1 MLAKKRIRSSNPRA
15 KGEFMK
21 RTVVAVALLAAAVVV
36 GAARSGAFTPTAPSV
51 ASKPSP
57 FPVGCEGVPQSGTL
71 YENAEVEP
79 RVGVDPANPLHIVG
93 VFQQDRWSNGGSHGL
108 VTSTSF
114 DGGATWAESWAHFSI
129 CAGGTVANGGDFQRA
144 SDPWVTFSPNGVVH
158 QISLSFNDT
167 NADNAILASR
177 STNGGTTWSEPV
189 TLQRENTGSG
199 SLFVDKESITADPFD
214 SSFVY
219 AVWDRST
226 FPSDSVSLTGLANT
240 FALRS
245 QTVFARSTNNGASW
259 EPARPIFDRQ
269 AGIAFTIGN
278 QIAVVPAGGAAQPTL
293 VNAMFLFHGSGV
305 QRSCCDVAVL
315 RSTDRGVTWSA
326 PIKVSD
332 VDTVGVVD
340 PDTGHAVRT
349 EDIIPDIAAGVTPGR
364 VYAVWQDGS
373 FSGPPRGHEHAG
385 IAFSQSLDGGQTWSE
400 KIEINQVPA
409 TQAFTPTVAVAA
421 DGTVGVTYYD
431 FRNNTPAVGL
441 PTDYWFVHCHA
452 VAQDCT
458 NPASWS
464 TETHVAGPFDME
476 TAPDAN
482 GYFVGDYEGLA
493 RAGNSFVAFF
503 AMANDGNLANRTD
516 IFESTLNP

>member
-1 MLAKKRIRSSNPRA
+1 
-15 KGEFMK
+15 MK
-21 RTVVAVALLAAAVVV
+21 RTMVAMTVLAAAVLV
-36 GAARSGAFTPTAPSV
+36 GTASSGLFGATAPSL

-57 FPVGCEGVPQSGTL
+57 FPAGCEGVPQSGTL

-79 RVGVDPANPLHIVG
+79 RVAVDPANPLHIVG
-93 VFQQDRWSNGGSHGL
+93 VFQKDRWSNGGAHGL
-108 VTSTSF
+108 VASTSF
-114 DGGATWAESWAHFSI
+114 DGGTTWAESWAHFSI

-158 QISLSFNDT
+158 QIALSFNDT

-177 STNGGTTWSEPV
+177 STNGGASWSEPA

-214 SSFVY
+214 ANYVY

-226 FPSDSVSLTGLANT
+226 FPSESVSLSGLANT

-245 QTVFARSTNNGASW
+245 QTVFARSTNNGLSW
-259 EPARPIFDRQ
+259 EPARPIFERQ
-269 AGIAFTIGN
+269 GGIAFTIGN
-278 QIAVVPAGGAAQPTL
+278 QIAVVPAQGATTPTL
-293 VNAMFLFHGSGV
+293 VNVMFLFHGSGV

-315 RSTDRGVTWSA
+315 RSTDRGSTWTA

-340 PDTGHAVRT
+340 PDNGHGVRT
-349 EDIIPDIAAGVTPGR
+349 GDIIPDIAAGVTPGR

-373 FSGPPRGHEHAG
+373 FSGPPRGQEHAG
-385 IAFSQSLDGGQTWSE
+385 IAFSQSLDGGQTWSR
-400 KIEINQVPA
+400 KIEINTVPT
-409 TQAFTPTVAVAA
+409 TQAFTPSVAVAA
-421 DGTVGVTYYD
+421 DGTIGVTYYD
-431 FRNNTPAVGL
+431 FRNNTSAAGL
-441 PTDYWFVHCHA
+441 TTDYWFVHCHA
-452 VAQDCT
+452 ATQDCA
-458 NPASWS
+458 NAANWS
-464 TETHVAGPFDME
+464 ADTHVAGPFDME
-476 TAPDAN
+476 TAPDAG

-503 AMANDGNLANRTD
+503 ARANDGNLTNRTD
-516 IFESTLNP
+516 IFESTLIP

>member
-1 MLAKKRIRSSNPRA
+1 MRRI
-15 KGEFMK
+15 
-21 RTVVAVALLAAAVVV
+21 VVAIAVLGAAIVV
-36 GAARSGAFTPTAPSV
+36 GAASSGVFTATAPSI

-57 FPVGCEGVPQSGTL
+57 FPAGCEGVPQSGTL

-79 RVGVDPANPLHIVG
+79 RVAVDPTNPLHIVG

-114 DGGATWAESWAHFSI
+114 DGGATWAESFAHFSI
-129 CAGGTVANGGDFQRA
+129 CAGGNVANGGDFQRA

-177 STNGGTTWSEPV
+177 STTGGTTWSEPV
-189 TLQRENTGSG
+189 TLQRENLGSA

-214 SSFVY
+214 SNFVY
-219 AVWDRST
+219 AVWDRSR
-226 FPSDSVSLTGLANT
+226 FPSDSVSFTGLANT
-240 FALRS
+240 AALRS
-245 QTVFARSTNNGASW
+245 QTVFARTTNGGLSW
-259 EPARPIFDRQ
+259 EPARPIFEEQ
-269 AGIAFTIGN
+269 KAISFTIGN
-278 QIAVVPAGGAAQPTL
+278 QIAVVPSGGSVPTL
-293 VNAMFLFHGSGV
+293 VNAMWLFHGSGK
-305 QRSCCDVAVL
+305 QRPCCDVTVL
-315 RSTDRGVTWSA
+315 RSTDRGLTWSA
-326 PIKVSD
+326 PIEVSD
-332 VDTVGVVD
+332 VDTVGVFD

-349 EDIIPDIAAGVTPGR
+349 EDIIPDVAAGLTTGR

-373 FSGPPRGHEHAG
+373 FSGPPRGKEHAG
-385 IAFSQSLDGGQTWSE
+385 IAFSQSLDGGQTWSK
-400 KIEINQVPA
+400 KIQINQVPA
-409 TQAFTPTVAVAA
+409 TQAFTPSVAVAA

-431 FRNNTPAVGL
+431 FRNNTSAPGL

-452 VAQDCT
+452 ATQDCT
-458 NPASWS
+458 NPNNWS
-464 TETHVAGPFDME
+464 SETHVAGPFDME

-482 GYFVGDYEGLA
+482 GYFLGDYEGLA

-503 AMANDGNLANRTD
+503 GMTNNGNLANRTD

>member
-1 MLAKKRIRSSNPRA
+1 
-15 KGEFMK
+15 MK
-21 RTVVAVALLAAAVVV
+21 RTVVAMTLLAAAVLV
-36 GAARSGAFTPTAPSV
+36 GAASSGGFVATAPSV
-51 ASKPSP
+51 ASTTSP
-57 FPVGCEGVPQSGTL
+57 FPPGCEGVPQSGTL

-79 RVGVDPANPLHIVG
+79 RVAVDPANPLHIVG
-93 VFQQDRWSNGGSHGL
+93 VFQQDRWSNGGAHGL
-108 VTSTSF
+108 VTSRSL

-177 STNGGTTWSEPV
+177 STTGGASWSEPA

-214 SSFVY
+214 SNFVY

-245 QTVFARSTNNGASW
+245 QTVFARSTNNGVSW
-259 EPARPIFDRQ
+259 EPARPIFERQ

-278 QIAVVPAGGAAQPTL
+278 QIAVVPAGAAIPTL

-332 VDTVGVVD
+332 VDTVQVID

-349 EDIIPDIAAGVTPGR
+349 EDIIPDITAGVTPGR

-385 IAFSQSLDGGQTWSE
+385 IAFSQSLDGGQTWSQ
-400 KIEINQVPA
+400 KIQINQVPA
-409 TQAFTPTVAVAA
+409 TQAFTPAVAVAA

-431 FRNNTPAVGL
+431 FRNNTPAPGL

-452 VAQDCT
+452 ATQDCT

-493 RAGNSFVAFF
+493 RAGTSFVAFF
-503 AMANDGNLANRTD
+503 AMANEGNLANRTD